1 MYSWALPKN
10 VTSNWVSPCCI
21 CVMGGH
27 RDSQYCGW
35 IMVTIE
41 EHFTQNGH
49 QSTEMEQL
57 LVNFLEVLKAEAS
70 HDPRSR
76 VKLLLSELTT
86 NNYSLVITSPG
97 SGNPHNPSIACNY
110 FLHSICTNLNLQFS
124 TVTSWP
130 GARLNTNKHRL
141 YRLYVQQKSLS
152 SVWGNEIIRAGSE
165 LVTITQK

>member
-1 MYSWALPKN
+1 
-10 VTSNWVSPCCI
+10 
-21 CVMGGH
+21 
-27 RDSQYCGW
+27 
-35 IMVTIE
+35 MVTIE

-49 QSTEMEQL
+49 QSTKMEQL
-57 LVNFLEVLKAEAS
+57 LVNFSKLTSS
-70 HDPRSR
+70 HDRLSP

-141 YRLYVQQKSLS
+141 YRFYVQQKSLS
-152 SVWGNEIIRAGSE
+152 SVWGNEIIRAGAE